1 MIFFDS
7 MENSKVNSNHL
18 KSVSGLKELGF
29 AGFVSAKTLRTKAHL
44 IPSEPGVYLLLR
56 DSDSPPKFLS
66 VGTGGYFK
74 NKDPNVSVTR
84 LKNEWVPDATIV
96 YVGKAGGIG
105 LDSNLN
111 NRINQLI
118 KFGEGK
124 KVPHWGGRLVWQLC
138 DAEQLLVCWK
148 VARESQ
154 PRKIEKMIIE
164 KFKQSHR
171 GMRPFANLQ
180 D

>member
-1 MIFFDS
+1 
-7 MENSKVNSNHL
+7 MEISYINSNRL
-18 KSVSGLKELGF
+18 KSASGLQELGF
-29 AGFVSAKTLRTKAHL
+29 AGFIRVRTLRTKAHL

-56 DSDSPPKFLS
+56 DSDSPPGFLT
-66 VGTGGYFK
+66 VGTGGSFK
-74 NKDPNVSVTR
+74 NEDPNVSVAR

-96 YVGKAGGIG
+96 YVGKAGGIDF
-105 LDSNLN
+105 DSNLN

-148 VARESQ
+148 VAIESQ
-154 PRKIEKMIIE
+154 PREFEKVIIG
-164 KFKQSHR
+164 KFKQSHG